1 MSKVE
6 KGELR
11 VPAIKNGSVI
21 DHIPVEE
28 VSRVV
33 RLLNLYD
40 LEYPISIGQNFRSK
54 KLGRKGIIKV
64 EEKFFTPDEVN
75 MLSLVSTD
83 VVISV
88 IRDYQVVDKIHVEL
102 PEHIHGLIQCPNP
115 KCITNHEPMQSR
127 FRTMEDGAGR
137 TLKCEYCTREVRRNE
152 IILRQDSKKQS

>member
-11 VPAIKNGSVI
+11 VPAIRNGSVI

-28 VSRVV
+28 LSRVV
-33 RLLNLYD
+33 RLLHLYD

-64 EEKFFTPDEVN
+64 EEKYFTPDEVN
-75 MLSLVSTD
+75 TLSLVSTD

-88 IRDYQVVDKIHVEL
+88 IRDYEVVEKIHVEL
-102 PEHIHGLIQCPNP
+102 PEHIQGLVQCPNP
-115 KCITNHEPMQSR
+115 KCITNNEPMESR
-127 FRTMEDGAGR
+127 FGVVLNAGEQV
-137 TLKCEYCTREVRRNE
+137 LKCEYCTREVHRRE
-152 IILRQDSKKQS
+152 IILKQDVK

>member
-1 MSKVE
+1 MPKVE

-28 VSRVV
+28 LPRVV
-33 RLLNLYD
+33 QLLNLYD

-54 KLGRKGIIKV
+54 KMGKKGIIKV

-75 MLSLVSTD
+75 KLSLVSTD

-88 IRDYQVVDKIHVEL
+88 IRDYEVVEKIRVCL
-102 PEHIHGLIQCPNP
+102 PEHIVGLVQCPNS
-115 KCITNHEPMQSR
+115 KCVTNNEPMQSKFSVVTDR
-127 FRTMEDGAGR
+127 DGDAV
-137 TLKCEYCTREVRRNE
+137 LKCDYCTREVRRKE
-152 IILRQDSKKQS
+152 IILKQDVK